1 MPTPILRLR
10 AARYLVPAAAL
21 LALAGCN
28 PAHVTIDGH
37 GGVPFETLDLTD
49 KHIHAVTLLGPDAV
63 RIVHGAKFGIHID
76 GSASARAALRFVL
89 DDGKLGIGRDPLANG
104 GRDVAVITVT
114 TPEIDAINL
123 AGSGDVSADSLTG
136 GAIAVSIGGSGRASA
151 AHIDTPKLDLSVMG
165 SGSFTGSGHAEKLD
179 LSLAGSGD
187 VDLARLTTGSA
198 AVDIA
203 GSGTAELSSDGPI
216 TGSVAGSG
224 TVTVHGKAR
233 CDVSIAG
240 SGKVNCQ
247 P

>member
-1 MPTPILRLR
+1 MQTPNPPLRALRL
-10 AARYLVPAAAL
+10 VPAAL

-28 PAHVTIDGH
+28 SAHMAIDGH
-37 GGVPFETLDLTD
+37 GGVPFEALDLTD
-49 KHIHAVTLLGPDAV
+49 KRIHAVTLLGPDAV
-63 RIVHGAKFGIHID
+63 RIVHGDKLGIRIE
-76 GSASARAALRFVL
+76 GSPSARAALRFVL

-104 GRDVAVITVT
+104 GGDVAIVTVT
-114 TPEIDAINL
+114 TPVIDALSL
-123 AGSGDVSADSLTG
+123 AGSGDMAVDSLTG
-136 GAIAVSIGGSGRASA
+136 SAVSVSIGGSGRAAA
-151 AHIDTPKLDLSVMG
+151 AHIDSAKLDLSVMG

-187 VDLARLTTGSA
+187 VDLAKLTAGSG

-203 GSGTAELSSDGPI
+203 GSGTAELASDGPI

-240 SGKVNCQ
+240 SGKVTCQ